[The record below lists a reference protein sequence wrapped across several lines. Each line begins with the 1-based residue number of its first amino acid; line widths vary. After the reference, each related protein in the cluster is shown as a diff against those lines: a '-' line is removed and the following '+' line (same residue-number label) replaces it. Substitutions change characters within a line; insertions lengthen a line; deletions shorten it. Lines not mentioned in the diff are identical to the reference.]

1 MCPDNLKRV
10 WMIRKVFATK
20 ILLSGKF
27 SLFVTLKWRNAV
39 GGQENCNGKYCC
51 SLEIFNQLK
60 ALPCVDH
67 NGCRTLGYGNFCC
80 PAKENISESSTC
92 CDDYPS
98 WIRLLYHDDKFKK
111 WSKTPNT
118 IFLLDTS
125 IWFDVIHYHPFSKS
139 ESEITETCLFLL
151 FCVIFQMSPHHMVSI
166 QT

>member
-1 MCPDNLKRV
+1 MDEVVDCSEN
-10 WMIRKVFATK
+10 
-20 ILLSGKF
+20 GK
-27 SLFVTLKWRNAV
+27 S
-39 GGQENCNGKYCC
+39 NCNWTNAIGRQECCNGEFCC
-51 SLEIFNQLK
+51 SPEIFKQLK

-67 NGCRTLGYGNFCC
+67 NSCRTLGYGNFCC